1 MKFNNIKNKQYML
14 KKYNGV
20 LYITKIFYEYILL
33 LCMLSCI
40 YYKKICFF
48 FLKKGN
54 RLDNRI
60 FIYLISTLSTII
72 TDFVKLLALSL
83 SCM

>member
-1 MKFNNIKNKQYML
+1 MYAVM
-14 KKYNGV
+14 
-20 LYITKIFYEYILL
+20 
-33 LCMLSCI
+33 

-48 FLKKGN
+48 FLKKEN

>member
-1 MKFNNIKNKQYML
+1 ML

-48 FLKKGN
+48 FLKKEN

-83 SCM
+83 SCMWRNLIKFDGMW

>member
-1 MKFNNIKNKQYML
+1 MYAVM
-14 KKYNGV
+14 
-20 LYITKIFYEYILL
+20 
-33 LCMLSCI
+33 